1 MLLSFFFRIFAEIFQ
16 RGAIMKTPFMYGV
29 AADAMHFTDREAE
42 TRRLQLNFENGINT
56 IIISPR
62 RWGKTSLVNKVAD
75 NMAGNKD
82 CKLVR
87 IDVFSVR
94 TEEDFYQLFATEI
107 IKQTSSRIEE
117 WLTNTRHFLSSLVPV
132 MTPSTDPINP
142 VSLSLKSVGT
152 HYDEEVLN
160 LPERIATENGIHIVV
175 CIDEFQQIGELANS
189 ITFQKKLRSV
199 WQHQHSV
206 SYCLYGSKR
215 HLLMN
220 MFGNRSYPF
229 YKFGDVLFLERIPVA
244 YWQEYVR
251 KRFEQTGKGISDQL
265 VEEIYSYVDG
275 NSSYVQQLCWL
286 VWAHTQKSADAEIL
300 AEAKLDLLR
309 QNHALFIEQI
319 NSLTSYQ
326 LRFVGA
332 ILAGKGSEISH
343 KAVIDEFGLGSSANI
358 VTIKQALQKKEIIDI
373 EGKDIRFSDPI
384 FSHWLRLNNHLLII

>member
-1 MLLSFFFRIFAEIFQ
+1 
-16 RGAIMKTPFMYGV
+16 MKTPFIYGV

-42 TRRLQLNFENGINT
+42 TKRLQLNFENGINT

-62 RWGKTSLVNKVAD
+62 RWGKTSLVNKVAE
-75 NMAGNKD
+75 NMSVNKD

-87 IDVFSVR
+87 IDAFSVR
-94 TEEDFYQLFATEI
+94 TAEDFYQLFATEI
-107 IKQTSSRIEE
+107 IKQTSTRVEE
-117 WLTNTRHFLSSLVPV
+117 WLSNARHFLSSLVPV
-132 MTPSTDPINP
+132 VTPSTDPINP

-152 HYDEEVLN
+152 QYDEEVLN
-160 LPERIATENGIHIVV
+160 LPERIAKEKGIHLVV
-175 CIDEFQQIGELANS
+175 CIDEFQQIGELSDS

-220 MFGNRSYPF
+220 MFGKRSYPF
-229 YKFGDVLFLERIPVA
+229 YKFGDVLFLERIPIA

-251 KRFEQTGKGISDQL
+251 NQFEQTGKEIGAPL

-286 VWAHTQKSADAEIL
+286 VWAHTEKTADAEIL
-300 AEAKLDLLR
+300 EEAKQDLLR

-319 NSLTSYQ
+319 NTLTSYQ
-326 LRFVGA
+326 LRFIGA
-332 ILAGKGSEISH
+332 VLAGKGKEISR

-358 VTIKQALQKKEIIDI
+358 VTIKQALQKKELIDV

-384 FSHWLRLNNHLLII
+384 FVHWLWQNSHLLII